1 MTGAAR
7 VRERIGVVGAGTM
20 GVGVS
25 HAFAAAGHPVV
36 LVDVDPAALSR
47 AEEEIARNVRLYAM
61 LGTAS
66 GEPAAV
72 VKSISFTTDLNL
84 LADADFVVENV
95 TEKWSIKEALY
106 PQLDEVCP
114 AGCVLG
120 VNTSA
125 IPITRVA
132 ARTHRADRV
141 IGTHFMNPAP
151 VKPLVEVIRGFHTSE
166 QTVATTQ
173 ALLTGIGK
181 RSAVVNDSPGF
192 VTNRVLMLTV
202 NEAICLLDEGVATAH
217 EIDRL
222 FVDCFGHK
230 MGPLATA
237 DLIGL
242 DTVLYSLEVLLDNF
256 RDPKYRPSTLLI
268 RLVDAGLLGR
278 KSGRGFFRYDDYDR
292 RGE

>member
-1 MTGAAR
+1 MTGPAGR
-7 VRERIGVVGAGTM
+7 VPAPIGVVGAGTM

-36 LVDVDPAALSR
+36 LVDVDAAALSR
-47 AEEEIARNVRLYAM
+47 AEEEIARNVRLYAL
-61 LGTAS
+61 LGAPS
-66 GEPAAV
+66 AEPAAV
-72 VKSISFTTDLNL
+72 LKSISFTTDLSL
-84 LADADFVVENV
+84 LADAEFVVENV
-95 TEKWSIKEALY
+95 TEKWSIKAALY
-106 PQLDEVCP
+106 PELDDVCP

-132 ARTHRADRV
+132 ARTRRADRV

-151 VKPLVEVIRGFHTSE
+151 MKPLVEVIRGFHTSAE
-166 QTVATTQ
+166 TVARTQ
-173 ALLTGIGK
+173 ALLAGIGK

-192 VTNRVLMLTV
+192 VTNRVLMLTI
-202 NEAICLLDEGVATAH
+202 NEAICLLHEGVAPAP

-256 RDPKYRPSTLLI
+256 RDPKYRPSTLLV
-268 RLVDAGLLGR
+268 RYVDAGLLGR
-278 KSGRGFFRYDDYDR
+278 KSGRGFYHYA
-292 RGE
+292 EEAA